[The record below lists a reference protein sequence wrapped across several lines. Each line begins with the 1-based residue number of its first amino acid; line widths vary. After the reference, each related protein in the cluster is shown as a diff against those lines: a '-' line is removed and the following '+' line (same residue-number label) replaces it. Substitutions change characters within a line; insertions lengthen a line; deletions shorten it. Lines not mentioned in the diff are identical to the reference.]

1 MLFNS
6 YVFICV
12 FLPIVVCC
20 FFVIAKRYGRKP
32 AQFWLVISSLFFYA
46 WWDYRYLAL
55 LLLSILFNY
64 KISCQISR
72 KGMKKFW
79 LVAGIAGDLC
89 LLGWF
94 KYAGFFADTF
104 NALAGA
110 AVIDVP
116 HVILPLG
123 ISFFTFT
130 QIAYLVDTYRGE
142 TITGDVV
149 GFFEFVTIFP
159 HLIAGPI
166 ISHRSMH
173 PQFMAAHSYQLDYGN
188 IAQGVVLFSL
198 GLFKKVV
205 LADSLAPWVGTIFS
219 QAGPLDFVT
228 AWVGALG
235 YTLQLYFDFS
245 GYSEM
250 AIGLGLML
258 NLQFP
263 TNFNA
268 PYRATSI
275 VDFWRRWHMTLGAW
289 VKEYLYIPLGGNRQG
304 EIKKMRNL
312 FLSMLLVGFWHGAGW
327 TFILW
332 GGWHGLLLMINHQ
345 WRRLSISLPRGLA
358 WAMTFLCVV
367 MGWVV
372 FRANDFV
379 GAIAYLSAMVDIH
392 SYGSVSLIHGEVA
405 KCFRFVLAGMLL
417 VLLVPTPLAMMKKFT
432 PNKKWV
438 AAAIILFVISLLKMN
453 EYSEFLYFQ
462 F

>member
-1 MLFNS
+1 
-6 YVFICV
+6 
-12 FLPIVVCC
+12 
-20 FFVIAKRYGRKP
+20 
-32 AQFWLVISSLFFYA
+32 
-46 WWDYRYLAL
+46 
-55 LLLSILFNY
+55 
-64 KISCQISR
+64 
-72 KGMKKFW
+72 
-79 LVAGIAGDLC
+79 
-89 LLGWF
+89 
-94 KYAGFFADTF
+94 
-104 NALAGA
+104 
-110 AVIDVP
+110 
-116 HVILPLG
+116 
-123 ISFFTFT
+123 
-130 QIAYLVDTYRGE
+130 
-142 TITGDVV
+142 
-149 GFFEFVTIFP
+149 
-159 HLIAGPI
+159 
-166 ISHRSMH
+166 
-173 PQFMAAHSYQLDYGN
+173 
-188 IAQGVVLFSL
+188 
-198 GLFKKVV
+198 
-205 LADSLAPWVGTIFS
+205 
-219 QAGPLDFVT
+219 
-228 AWVGALG
+228 
-235 YTLQLYFDFS
+235 
-245 GYSEM
+245 M

-438 AAAIILFVISLLKMN
+438 MAAIILFVISLLKMN